1 MIAFATLITTKVL
14 RMPPR
19 KGAFQGAVWV
29 SVLFLLVAIIH
40 IGGEYMATKRLM
52 LGGTVKFF
60 MLQPVAIVFEQVVV
74 HLWAGRGVSPTKQKG
89 HTTLPPLWVRCVG
102 YVWVALFYS
111 WTLPFMMDPYAVGG
125 IFVDERF
132 DLRRLLH
139 S

>member
-14 RMPPR
+14 HMPSKIEAIQ
-19 KGAFQGAVWV
+19 KGVWV
-29 SVLFLLVAIIH
+29 TVLFLLVAVIH

-60 MLQPVAIVFEQVVV
+60 MLQPIAIIFEQMVGY
-74 HLWAGRGVSPTKQKG
+74 LWMRRNPPTKQKD
-89 HTTLPPLWVRCVG
+89 HTTTPPSWVRCVG
-102 YVWVALFYS
+102 YLWVALFYS

-125 IFVDERF
+125 TFIDARF

-139 S
+139 L